1 MPGPALHATVL
12 GLAKAPAPALVLA
25 GVLGLQGG
33 AALTTGLYP
42 LVGPAGMVTLRLL
55 IAATVLLAVWRPGLR
70 GDRTTWTLAL
80 AAGTLI
86 AVHHLSYYEAVDRV
100 PLGVATTM
108 EFLGPFAIAL
118 IGPRRPADL
127 LWAALAAAGVLL
139 LSRSGLQP
147 DTAGLLFGV
156 LAGCCW
162 GGYILVGKRLAERVP
177 DGRGLA
183 LAVSWGALLSLPY
196 GISQAGA
203 RLLDPGTLALAA
215 AVAVLSTV
223 LPYTVQLEA
232 LRRLPPGV
240 FGVLTS
246 LEPAVGALL
255 GLLLL
260 GQHLAL
266 PQWAGVAAVALA
278 SAGASR
284 LTGASEH
291 P

>member
-1 MPGPALHATVL
+1 MLPAAPASSF
-12 GLAKAPAPALVLA
+12 GLAKASAPALVLA

-33 AALTTGLYP
+33 AALATGLYP
-42 LVGPAGMVTLRLL
+42 LVGPAGVVTLRLL
-55 IAATVLLAVWRPGLR
+55 IAAIVLLAVWRPGWR
-70 GDRTTWTLAL
+70 WSRTTWTLAA

-100 PLGVATTM
+100 PLGAATTM

-118 IGPRRPADL
+118 IGSRRVADL
-127 LWAALAAAGVLL
+127 LWAALAAAGVVL
-139 LSRSGLQP
+139 LSCSGLQL
-147 DTAGLLFGV
+147 DAAGLLFGV
-156 LAGCCW
+156 LAGGCW

-196 GISQAGA
+196 GISQAGI

-255 GLLLL
+255 GLLFL
-260 GQHLAL
+260 GQRLAL
-266 PQWAGVAAVALA
+266 PQWGGVAAVALA

-284 LTGASEH
+284 LTSASEH